1 MTDSFDFSQYNDNPE
16 AVRLLSSLN
25 DQQKKAVVANGK
37 PLVVFAGA
45 GSGKTRV
52 ITTKIV
58 WCIKILGIPSW
69 KILAVTFTNKA
80 CNEMKD
86 RIQKML
92 PETNPKDLCIKTFHS
107 FGAMVLHRFGDRI
120 GLNSSFKI
128 YDEDDSLALLAQIFP
143 SDKRSDLSPYA
154 KKISLLKD
162 KMISPEQ
169 VRIGKDPELYKYYS
183 RYEEALRH
191 TGNVDFADLILRTIE
206 LIDKDREVQQWLH
219 NRFKVVL
226 VDEYQDSNA
235 AQCELLKRV
244 AGPDCFV
251 CVVGDDDQSIY
262 KFRGA
267 DVHNILSFGEYFPG
281 AQVIKLEQ
289 NYRSTS
295 SIIALAASVIGLNK
309 ARAPKKIWTAREE
322 GRIPELTYVDS
333 DYSEAYYIATILQ
346 RDGKYDSSA
355 VLYRTNAQSAT
366 FESTFNKL
374 RIPYRLVGALRFYER
389 EEVKDVI
396 AHVALLLNPRDS
408 VSFQRIVNK
417 PLRGIGPTSMTA
429 ILEASDNYGG
439 DLLVTCRNILNGTDA
454 TRISGTKGLQAFV
467 VAYEKVLAMIG
478 TTDNSEV
485 ARSIVSEFGIQAYYK
500 DRDTKEKNIDN
511 KREKNIEQIVNIIA
525 EQESYRDGI
534 EGLSAFMEEAAL
546 DPAQMATDQARS
558 QTGVTL
564 ITMHNTKGLEF
575 DRVFISGMEEGIFP
589 SSRSETEDDLEEER
603 RLFYVAI
610 TRARNE
616 LYIFSCSQRRMWGR
630 TQFQIPSQF
639 LDEIPKDL
647 IKVNSNKNGAI
658 DGTTSG
664 FAKKSF
670 DFSPQKSFDFSPRKT
685 FDFNQSSYHP
695 TPKPKTPSA
704 LLSRFNPSPYRGPS
718 YASVKSAPAAAP
730 SDSSEQPMFEGDIV
744 SNSTY
749 GQGSITSVRDF
760 GKKKIYDVKFDD
772 GRRASFVAGKGSIRK
787 I

>member
-1 MTDSFDFSQYNDNPE
+1 MTDSFDFTKYKDNPE

-143 SDKRSDLSPYA
+143 DVKRTDLNPYA

-162 KMISPEQ
+162 KMISPAQ
-169 VRIGKDPELYKYYS
+169 VRGDRDPELYKYYN

-191 TGNVDFADLILRTIE
+191 TGNVDFADLIIRTIE
-206 LIDKDREVQQWLH
+206 LIDKDSEVQQWLH

-295 SIIALAASVIGLNK
+295 SI
-309 ARAPKKIWTAREE
+309 
-322 GRIPELTYVDS
+322 
-333 DYSEAYYIATILQ
+333 
-346 RDGKYDSSA
+346 
-355 VLYRTNAQSAT
+355 
-366 FESTFNKL
+366 
-374 RIPYRLVGALRFYER
+374 
-389 EEVKDVI
+389 
-396 AHVALLLNPRDS
+396 
-408 VSFQRIVNK
+408 
-417 PLRGIGPTSMTA
+417 
-429 ILEASDNYGG
+429 
-439 DLLVTCRNILNGTDA
+439 
-454 TRISGTKGLQAFV
+454 
-467 VAYEKVLAMIG
+467 
-478 TTDNSEV
+478 
-485 ARSIVSEFGIQAYYK
+485 
-500 DRDTKEKNIDN
+500 
-511 KREKNIEQIVNIIA
+511 
-525 EQESYRDGI
+525 
-534 EGLSAFMEEAAL
+534 
-546 DPAQMATDQARS
+546 
-558 QTGVTL
+558 
-564 ITMHNTKGLEF
+564 
-575 DRVFISGMEEGIFP
+575 
-589 SSRSETEDDLEEER
+589 
-603 RLFYVAI
+603 
-610 TRARNE
+610 
-616 LYIFSCSQRRMWGR
+616 
-630 TQFQIPSQF
+630 
-639 LDEIPKDL
+639 
-647 IKVNSNKNGAI
+647 
-658 DGTTSG
+658 
-664 FAKKSF
+664 
-670 DFSPQKSFDFSPRKT
+670 
-685 FDFNQSSYHP
+685 
-695 TPKPKTPSA
+695 
-704 LLSRFNPSPYRGPS
+704 
-718 YASVKSAPAAAP
+718 
-730 SDSSEQPMFEGDIV
+730 
-744 SNSTY
+744 
-749 GQGSITSVRDF
+749 
-760 GKKKIYDVKFDD
+760 
-772 GRRASFVAGKGSIRK
+772 
-787 I
+787 